1 MMRTGLAQQVEVVD
15 AGADAHIPPIPRIS
29 IQAFCET
36 PEVAG
41 AMQAAIGDRRMVKA
55 HVKVQM
61 GGLVAAL
68 EAYNG
73 AATPNVILI
82 EHIGN
87 GIELLSGLDRL
98 SEVCD
103 AGTKLV
109 VVGRLNDI
117 VLYRELVRRGV
128 SDYVVSPISPLDLV
142 RTRSEERRVGKECR
156 L

>member
-1 MMRTGLAQQVEVVD
+1 MMRTGLAQQAEVAAD
-15 AGADAHIPPIPRIS
+15 TDAHIPPVPRIS

-36 PEVAG
+36 PEIAG
-41 AMQAAIGDRRMVKA
+41 AMQAALGDRRMVKA

-73 AATPNVILI
+73 AVTPNVIMI
-82 EHIGN
+82 EHTGS
-87 GIELLSGLDRL
+87 GIDLLSGLDRL
-98 SEVCD
+98 AEVCD

-117 VLYRELVRRGV
+117 VLYRELV
-128 SDYVVSPISPLDLV
+128 
-142 RTRSEERRVGKECR
+142 
-156 L
+156 